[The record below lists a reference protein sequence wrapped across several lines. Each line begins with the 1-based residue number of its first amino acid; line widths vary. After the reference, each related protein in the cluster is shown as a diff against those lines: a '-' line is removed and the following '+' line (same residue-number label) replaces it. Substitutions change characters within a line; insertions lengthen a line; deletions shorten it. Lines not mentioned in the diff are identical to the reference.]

1 VVHRPPGPASHT
13 TSANVSRIFLLS
25 PASCSGRRAQ
35 ILLREQAS
43 FDLAV
48 RLRAGGVRLAEAFT
62 FMSGLYFRG
71 KAAYARA
78 FANPP
83 HGAEGALVITPARG
97 LVPMDTTVDVAELCT
112 YADVPIALDEPRY
125 RDPLVASADALA
137 RSISDA
143 TDVVLLGSIASD
155 KYVGILLDHFGD
167 RLLFPADFVGRGDM
181 SRGGLLLRCVD
192 AGTELEYIPVRGAT
206 RRGSRPPK
214 LAPRRASRA

>member
-1 VVHRPPGPASHT
+1 M
-13 TSANVSRIFLLS
+13 SRIFLLS

-35 ILLREQAS
+35 ILLREEAS

-48 RLRAGGVRLAEAFT
+48 RLRQRGVSLADAFT

-78 FANPP
+78 FADPP
-83 HGAEGALVITPARG
+83 RGVDGALVITPARG
-97 LVPMDTTVDVAELCT
+97 LVPMETTVDVAELCT
-112 YADVPIALDEPRY
+112 YADIPISLDEPRY
-125 RDPLVASADALA
+125 REPLVASAEALA
-137 RSISDA
+137 RSIAGD

-155 KYVGILLDHFGD
+155 KYVGILLDHFGE

-192 AGTELEYIPVRGAT
+192 AGSELDYVPVRGAT

-214 LAPRRASRA
+214 LAPRRPPHDHRRPSA